1 MRVSAKWLIGAG
13 RQGPSC
19 PGVSVLLI
27 ITILFIQ
34 GVVPNLRYEVWKFLL
49 GYFPWDSTHADRQKL
64 RKQKVEEYFQM
75 KLQWRSITPGQEQ
88 RFSDYRERKSLV
100 GE

>member
-1 MRVSAKWLIGAG
+1 MIVCTGAKWLTGVD
-13 RQGPSC
+13 RQVPSC
-19 PGVSVLLI
+19 PVVNVLL
-27 ITILFIQ
+27 LIQ
-34 GVVPNLRYEVWKFLL
+34 GVVPNIRYEVWKFLL
-49 GYFPWDSTHADRQKL
+49 GYFPWDATHADRQKL

-88 RFSDYRERKSLV
+88 RFSDYHERKSLV